1 MAKRIQGITI
11 ELDGE
16 TKGLDKAL
24 QGVNKQS
31 RDLQGELRDVEKLL
45 KFNPGNTELLA
56 QKQKLLGDQVETT
69 RNKLNQLKDAE
80 AEVQRQFENGDIKE
94 EQYRA
99 FQREIVET
107 ESKLK
112 HFESQVETSKSSLE
126 KLADKAATT
135 GESFK
140 KSGEKMKNA
149 GSTMTKN
156 VTLPIVGAAAALG
169 VFISKTINAGDEAAK
184 NARKVGVS
192 TEAYQEYQYAL
203 GQTGLSAEDTDKA
216 LGRLNTRIGE
226 ARDGSDKYSE
236 ALEKAGVDMKA
247 LADGTLTTDEAM
259 MQAVEGLS
267 KITNEQDRAAAATE
281 LFGTKL
287 GRELMPALEGG
298 VEGLEAARQK
308 ARDLGIVMSDEAAVK
323 AEEFNDSME
332 DLQAGVKGA
341 FREFAT
347 NLIPVLTDQ
356 LLPAL
361 QEHLIPAVQKFSEKI
376 QALIEW
382 FMDLSPKMQKAIL
395 IIIAI
400 VAAIGPVLFV
410 FGQMAV
416 AIGALMSLFSA
427 LAPIIA
433 FAGGA
438 IGAISAPVLIAIAA
452 IAALIA
458 IGVLLWK
465 NWDTI
470 VVKAKEF
477 GMKMAAKFQ
486 EIKTAV
492 GDKMAETK
500 EKIAEIWGQVER
512 FFTNI
517 DLRQIGRNII
527 WGLIGG
533 IGSMA
538 RAVVNS
544 VKDVVGGAITGA
556 KRLLGIASPSKVF
569 TKMGEQTGEGLED
582 GMKAMGRRVSKA
594 GEKMVAMSIPKQTG
608 TSQAESGSFKTESP
622 QPIIIQSILN
632 GRVIAEETFSDIGQL
647 MGGRT
652 NLNYSMKGA

>member
-112 HFESQVETSKSSLE
+112 HFESQVETSKTSLE
-126 KLADKAATT
+126 KLADKAAVT

-140 KSGEKMKNA
+140 KSGEKMKSA

-169 VFISKTINAGDEAAK
+169 VFISKTAESADAAAK
-184 NARKVGVS
+184 NARKMGVS

-267 KITNEQDRAAAATE
+267 QISNEQDRAAAATE

-287 GRELMPALEGG
+287 GRELMPALEDGA
-298 VEGLEAARQK
+298 EGLEATRQK
-308 ARDLGIVMSDEAAVK
+308 ARDLGNIMSDEAAVK

-332 DLQAGVKGA
+332 DLQEGVKGA
-341 FREFAT
+341 FMEFAT
-347 NLIPVLTDQ
+347 NLIPVLTDK

-361 QEHLIPAVQKFSEKI
+361 QEHLIPAIKTFAEKI

-382 FMDLSPKMQKAIL
+382 FMGLSPTMKKAIL

-400 VAAIGPVLFV
+400 VAAIGPLLFV

-416 AIGALMSLFSA
+416 AIGAVMSLFSA

-433 FAGGA
+433 IAGGV

-458 IGVLLWK
+458 IGVLIWK

-486 EIKTAV
+486 EIKTAI
-492 GDKMAETK
+492 GDKMVETK
-500 EKIAEIWGQVER
+500 EKIAEIWGQVET
-512 FFTNI
+512 FFTDI
-517 DLRQIGRNII
+517 DLKQMGKDII
-527 WGLIGG
+527 LGLIAG
-533 IGSMA
+533 ISSMA
-538 RAVVNS
+538 RSVVDS
-544 VKDVVGGAITGA
+544 VGGVVGGAIAGA
-556 KRLLGIASPSKVF
+556 KKLLGIASPSKVMEE
-569 TKMGEQTGEGLED
+569 MGEYTGEGFAIGIGNSLN
-582 GMKAMGRRVSKA
+582 KIA
-594 GEKMVAMSIPKQTG
+594 KQT
-608 TSQAESGSFKTESP
+608 
-622 QPIIIQSILN
+622 QSM
-632 GRVIAEETFSDIGQL
+632 SDIAVNGVGNASTSNASINHSGTIRIEGVNNNNEFIGVVDMVMDQL
-647 MGGRT
+647 RREART
-652 NLNYSMKGA
+652 